1 MEHKVTVMRT
11 FGGHRLF
18 FYIEIKENGTV
29 VTKPDHQEYI
39 LFWKSYTDYQTT
51 NSIRSLKQNMKSILC
66 KNQVGVIVPLIL
78 MAVPYHY
85 QLVS

>member
-29 VTKPDHQEYI
+29 VTKTRPSRIHFI
-39 LFWKSYTDYQTT
+39 LEVT
-51 NSIRSLKQNMKSILC
+51 
-66 KNQVGVIVPLIL
+66 
-78 MAVPYHY
+78 
-85 QLVS
+85 